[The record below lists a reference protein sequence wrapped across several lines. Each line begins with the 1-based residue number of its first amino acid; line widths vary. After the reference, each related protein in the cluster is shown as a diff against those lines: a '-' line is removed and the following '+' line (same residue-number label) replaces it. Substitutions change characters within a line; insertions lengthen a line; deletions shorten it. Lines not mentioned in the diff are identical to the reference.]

1 MVFAKIFF
9 TATINWNGYKSFSG
23 QERLCMKALLVQLG
37 AHSPRLKWEVNVT
50 VHCRYRSMF
59 TRKDNSSVILK
70 YVFY

>member
-23 QERLCMKALLVQLG
+23 QERLCKKALLVQLG

-50 VHCRYRSMF
+50 VHCR
-59 TRKDNSSVILK
+59 
-70 YVFY
+70 

>member
-50 VHCRYRSMF
+50 VHLKWYRSIF

-70 YVFY
+70 YV